1 MVPIHLNLGFRVF
14 YFYEGF
20 YFLAAIATAYLIG
33 LKRIETAGLAPQVLE
48 GSLLWILLGAILGA
62 RVFQYLFW
70 DLDSFLAD
78 PMIFFRFWD
87 GGLTITGGLAGGV
100 LGAWICFRRRKA
112 DFWAYSAAISP
123 AVLVGQAVGRVGC
136 FLNGDAWGIPTRLP
150 WGISEPKY
158 GTFFP
163 SFRPDHTMPSAA
175 WEWCVAKGYVSPST
189 LATVPLHPTQL
200 YECIG
205 DLLLAVYAILL
216 ARSLRNRNAPQR
228 KVIWLH
234 LGGYSL
240 LRFGLE
246 FLHGDR
252 DVVIWA
258 GMTALQMGLLAFGVL
273 SAVLFLVGDG
283 QPGPALP
290 GSP

>member
-62 RVFQYLFW
+62 RVFQFLFW

-158 GTFFP
+158 GP
-163 SFRPDHTMPSAA
+163 SSRASGPTTPCPAPPGNGA
-175 WEWCVAKGYVSPST
+175 SPKAMCP
-189 LATVPLHPTQL
+189 LPPWPVPLHPTQL

-205 DLLLAVYAILL
+205 ELLLAVYAILL